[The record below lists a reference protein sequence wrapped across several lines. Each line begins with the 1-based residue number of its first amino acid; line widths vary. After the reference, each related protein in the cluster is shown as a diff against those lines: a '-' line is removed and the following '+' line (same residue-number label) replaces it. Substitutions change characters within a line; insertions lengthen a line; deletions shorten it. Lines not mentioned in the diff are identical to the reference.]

1 MSQTPLKF
9 CTTSTTTVVCSK
21 CWMSCSKR
29 LLSWIPNT
37 SQIRLS
43 NRFDTLCQYLKIDPY
58 IVVKWDVQT
67 VKPKQNWFFC
77 YSLFVWGV
85 FLHASGTTL
94 AWSDKQNK
102 LNLTLMT
109 HQTCSTRK
117 EVSVFTSSL
126 ESWHMVWQITC
137 LLFFFFVLPEI
148 FLRN

>member
-37 SQIRLS
+37 SQSRLS

-67 VKPKQNWFFC
+67 VKPKQNWFFYVTLC
-77 YSLFVWGV
+77 LFGVFFLINKFSLFC
-85 FLHASGTTL
+85 
-94 AWSDKQNK
+94 DKQNK